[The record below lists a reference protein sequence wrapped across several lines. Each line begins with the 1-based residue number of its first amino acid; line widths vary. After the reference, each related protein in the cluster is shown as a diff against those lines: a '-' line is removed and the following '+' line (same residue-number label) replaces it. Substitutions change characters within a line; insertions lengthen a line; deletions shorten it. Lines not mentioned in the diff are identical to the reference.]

1 VSAVLSTSL
10 TNMAIASD
18 LAINVVGVTRSF
30 GDVTALAGVDLQ
42 VTVGTIAALLGPN
55 GAGKT
60 TLVRILATLDRA
72 DAGRV
77 EVLGFDVA
85 RQPDAVRARIGLTGQ
100 YAGLD
105 DGLTG
110 RDNLVL
116 IGRLAGLGRRAA
128 RARAVELGE
137 RFGLI
142 QALDRVVGKYSG
154 GMRRRL
160 DLAAGLVA
168 DPRLV
173 ILDEPTTGLDPAGRH
188 QLWQVLAQLRAG
200 GTSLLLTT
208 QYLEEA
214 DRLAD
219 VVHVLDHGRLVASGT
234 PAALKARVGDQMVEI
249 TLAGQRSTTDV
260 ARHLASR
267 LRIDSAQVHTGTDT
281 GRITLVAHD
290 GIDSLLRMAG
300 TLRDAGIEVADIG
313 LRHPS
318 LDEAFL
324 ALIGAAT
331 IEEPAR

>member
-1 VSAVLSTSL
+1 MTK
-10 TNMAIASD
+10 
-18 LAINVVGVTRSF
+18 SF
-30 GDVTALAGVDLQ
+30 GDVTALAGVGLQ
-42 VTVGTIAALLGPN
+42 VPAGSITALLGPN

-60 TLVRILATLDRA
+60 TLVRILATLEHA

-85 RQPDAVRARIGLTGQ
+85 RQPGAVRARIGLTGQ
-100 YAGLD
+100 YTGLD
-105 DGLTG
+105 EGLTG

-128 RARAVELGE
+128 QARAVELGE
-137 RFGLI
+137 RFGLV
-142 QALDRVVGKYSG
+142 QALDRLVHTYSG
-154 GMRRRL
+154 GTRRRL

-168 DPRLV
+168 DPRLLV
-173 ILDEPTTGLDPAGRH
+173 LDEPTTGLDPTSRH
-188 QLWQVLAQLRAG
+188 QLWQVLAELRAG

-208 QYLEEA
+208 QYLEDA

-219 VVHVLDHGRLVASGT
+219 LIHVLDHGTVVASGS

-249 TLAGQRSTTDV
+249 TLIAQRSTIQV
-260 ARHLASR
+260 ARHLADR
-267 LRIDSAQVHTGTDT
+267 LRIGPTQVHTGADS

-290 GIDSLLRMAG
+290 GLDSLLRAAA

-318 LDEAFL
+318 LDETFL
-324 ALIGAAT
+324 ALIGTPTTAK
-331 IEEPAR
+331 PAR

>member
-1 VSAVLSTSL
+1 MPVA
-10 TNMAIASD
+10 AGP
-18 LAINVVGVTRSF
+18 AINVVGVTRSF
-30 GDVTALAGVDLQ
+30 ADLTALTGVTLQ
-42 VTVGTIAALLGPN
+42 VPAGSITALLGPN

-100 YAGLD
+100 YTGLD
-105 DGLTG
+105 EGLTG

-128 RARAVELGE
+128 QARAVALGE
-137 RFGLI
+137 RFDLI
-142 QALDRVVGKYSG
+142 QALDRLVGTYSG

-168 DPRLV
+168 NPRLV
-173 ILDEPTTGLDPAGRH
+173 ILDEPTTGLDPASRH
-188 QLWQVLAQLRAG
+188 QLWQVLAELRAG

-219 VVHVLDHGRLVASGT
+219 VIHVLDHGTVVASGS

-249 TLAGQRSTTDV
+249 TLIAQRSTIEV
-260 ARHLASR
+260 ARRLADR
-267 LRIDSAQVHTGTDT
+267 LRIDPARVHTGADT

-290 GIDSLLRMAG
+290 GLDSLLHAAQ
-300 TLRDAGIEVADIG
+300 TLRDAGIEVAEIG

-318 LDEAFL
+318 LDETFL
-324 ALIGAAT
+324 ALIGAPT
-331 IEEPAR
+331 IARPAR

>member
-1 VSAVLSTSL
+1 MPIVAGQ
-10 TNMAIASD
+10 
-18 LAINVVGVTRSF
+18 AINIVGVTKSF

-42 VTVGTIAALLGPN
+42 VPTGSITALLGPN

-60 TLVRILATLDRA
+60 TLVRILATLEHA
-72 DAGRV
+72 DSGRV

-105 DGLTG
+105 EGLTG

-116 IGRLAGLGRRAA
+116 IGRLAGLGRRMA

-137 RFGLI
+137 RFGLTR
-142 QALDRVVGKYSG
+142 ALDRLVYTYSG
-154 GMRRRL
+154 GMRRCL

-188 QLWQVLAQLRAG
+188 QLWQVLAELRAG

-219 VVHVLDHGRLVASGT
+219 IVHVLDHGRMVASGT
-234 PAALKARVGDQMVEI
+234 PAALKARVGDQVVEI
-249 TLAGQRSTTDV
+249 ALAGQRSITEV
-260 ARHLASR
+260 ARHLADR
-267 LRIDSAQVHTGTDT
+267 LRIDPAQVHTGANT

-290 GIDSLLRMAG
+290 GIDSLLRAAE

-318 LDEAFL
+318 LDETFL